1 MIKKIKSARVV
12 MIKIQ
17 NFQVYYVMQSSSEQ
31 QEQFVIRQIKKVL
44 TNSGWKGELLKSII
58 WSARGI

>member
-1 MIKKIKSARVV
+1 

>member
-31 QEQFVIRQIKKVL
+31 QEQLVIRQIKKVL